1 MRLPRSYG
9 FYDYKNKYQA
19 GSTIETCPA
28 ELSEEKTLAM
38 QAAAEQAF
46 KVLRLKN
53 YARMDFMMDEKGDF
67 YCLEANTLP
76 GMTPTSPAASGGKS
90 AGH

>member
-1 MRLPRSYG
+1 MWTAKAYPIIEIAPLHG

-28 ELSEEKTLAM
+28 ELSEEKTLSM
-38 QAAAEQAF
+38 QAAAELAF

-53 YARMDFMMDEKGDF
+53 YARMDFMMDEKV
-67 YCLEANTLP
+67 
-76 GMTPTSPAASGGKS
+76 TSIVWKPI
-90 AGH
+90 HFRE